1 MNAQAMTAGTH
12 GVVAEGEAIRSYLE
26 GLLLPDVPAMPHM
39 PLSAPQGWR
48 RFRVGR
54 LWLALPTQRVL
65 TVMRPP
71 HEIRP
76 VTSAPDEVLGSVE
89 WKARRLL
96 VLDPEA
102 ILTGE
107 SKVHE
112 GAFWHGPLVVLDS
125 GWWALACESEGESWA
140 ATPEDARMRV
150 DTPSRPWLA
159 GVHSPSGTVFAHPD
173 GLTEGLR
180 RLAGRA

>member
-1 MNAQAMTAGTH
+1 MNMPAR
-12 GVVAEGEAIRSYLE
+12 GVVAEGEAIRSYLD
-26 GLLLPDVPAMPHM
+26 GLLLLEPPGAPSL
-39 PLSAPQGWR
+39 PLSSAQGWR

-54 LWLALPTQRVL
+54 LWLALPGARVL
-65 TVMRPP
+65 TVMYPP

-76 VTSAPDEVLGSVE
+76 VEGAPEEVLGSVD
-89 WKARRLL
+89 WRARRLL

-102 ILTGE
+102 IVTGE
-107 SKVHE
+107 PKVHE

-125 GWWALACESEGESWA
+125 GWWALACEAEGEAWP

-150 DTPSRPWLA
+150 AAPSRPWLA
-159 GVHSPSGTVFAHPD
+159 GVHPSSGTVFSHPD

-180 RLAGRA
+180 RGMRSSA